1 MMLCGTATLILV
13 APGGLLATLA
23 IEGSVTHGLVVA
35 RVLPCRLAATA
46 ARVTRRG
53 RLVRRLWFYGRRSI
67 RAGSDGTITVG
78 IGAVGNRP
86 IRSNRPIRTVIQ
98 NRSVRANIVSH
109 TVARSIDLSAV
120 TVIMPKGLGASK
132 PDALGALGTR
142 LGTRRRHGSER
153 LPLAGIR
160 RVVVSDR
167 HGLGGACRKGQQY
180 AGRDHQFLHV
190 YLSGL
195 QELDDAQLG
204 GAGGE

>member
-1 MMLCGTATLILV
+1 MLCGTATLILV

-35 RVLPCRLAATA
+35 RVLPCRLAATVA
-46 ARVTRRG
+46 GMSRVTRRG

-167 HGLGGACRKGQQY
+167 HGLGGACRKGQQC
-180 AGRDHQFLHV
+180 AGQEDGSFHG
-190 YLSGL
+190 YLCR
-195 QELDDAQLG
+195 
-204 GAGGE
+204 